1 MAKSILASIRTAALT
16 LGLAALAGA
25 AQAADAPPIRV
36 GSFLSVT
43 GPAQFLGDPTKKMM
57 EMEIARINAAGG
69 LLGRKIEWIVYDD
82 GSAAD
87 KAVTFAKRLIED
99 DKIDILIGGS
109 TTATSMAV
117 LPMAERA
124 QMPFISFGG
133 AAIIVNPV
141 RKWVFKIPHTD
152 RMAAEKN
159 LQDMKARGITKV
171 AMLSEDSGSGKAG
184 REQVLAAAPNYG
196 IKIVADEIYGA
207 KDTDTTAQLTKIR
220 GNPEAQALIVWG
232 LGQGPTLV
240 SRNYSQLGMK
250 LPVYQAHGVA
260 ARDFI
265 TLSGPAAEGMR
276 VPGPTAIVA
285 DKLPAND
292 RQKPVVMDLTA
303 RYQALYKEPISAFAA
318 NAYDGVLVFSEAV
331 KRAGTIDKEKLRDS
345 IEQTKDLVGAN
356 GIYNMGPTDHNGLS
370 FESMK
375 LLEVSNGD
383 WKIVN

>member
-1 MAKSILASIRTAALT
+1 MAKGVFTRMKTGVLA
-16 LGLAALAGA
+16 LGVLAWTGA
-25 AQAADAPPIRV
+25 AQAQQPPIRV

-57 EMEIARINAAGG
+57 QMEFDRINAAGG

-82 GSAAD
+82 ASASD
-87 KAVTFAKRLIED
+87 KAVSFAKRLIED

-117 LPMAERA
+117 LPMAEKA

-141 RKWVFKIPHTD
+141 RKWVFKVPHTD

-159 LQDMKARGITKV
+159 LQDMKARGITKL
-171 AMLSEDSGSGKAG
+171 AMLCEDSGSGKAG
-184 REQVLAAAPNYG
+184 REQMIAAAPSYG
-196 IKIVADEIYGA
+196 VTIVADEIYGA

-220 GNPEAQALIVWG
+220 ANPDAQALIVWG
-232 LGQGPTLV
+232 LGQGPTIV
-240 SRNYSQLGMK
+240 SRNYRQLDMK

-260 ARDFI
+260 SKEFI

-276 VPGPTAIVA
+276 IPGATAIVA
-285 DKLPAND
+285 DKLPATD
-292 RQKPVVMDLTA
+292 RQKPVVMDLTK
-303 RYQALYKEPISAFAA
+303 RFVERYKEPVSAFSA
-318 NAYDGVLVFSEAV
+318 NAFDGVLIFSEAV
-331 KRAGTIDKEKLRDS
+331 KRAGSVDKEKLRDA

-356 GIYNMGPTDHNGLS
+356 GVYNMSPTEHNGLS
-370 FESMK
+370 FESLK

-383 WKIVN
+383 WKIIN

>member
-1 MAKSILASIRTAALT
+1 MANSILASIRTTALT
-16 LGLAALAGA
+16 LGLAALAGG
-25 AQAADAPPIRV
+25 AQAAEPPIRI

-57 EMEIARINAAGG
+57 QMEIDRINAAGG

-117 LPMAERA
+117 LPMAEKA
-124 QMPFISFGG
+124 QMPFISYGG

-141 RKWVFKIPHTD
+141 RKWVFKVPHTD

-159 LQDMKARGITKV
+159 LQDMKARGITKL
-171 AMLSEDSGSGKAG
+171 AMLCEDSGSGKAG
-184 REQVLAAAPNYG
+184 REQMIAAAPSYG
-196 IKIVADEIYGA
+196 VTIVADEIYGA

-220 GNPEAQALIVWG
+220 ANPDAQALIVWG
-232 LGQGPTLV
+232 LGQGPTIV
-240 SRNYSQLGMK
+240 SRNYRQLDMK

-260 ARDFI
+260 SKEFI

-276 VPGPTAIVA
+276 IPGATAIVA
-285 DKLPAND
+285 DKLPATD
-292 RQKPVVMDLTA
+292 RQKPVVMDLTK
-303 RYQALYKEPISAFAA
+303 RFVERYKEPVSAFSA
-318 NAYDGVLVFSEAV
+318 NAFDGVLIFSEAV
-331 KRAGTIDKEKLRDS
+331 KRAGSVDKEKLRDA

-356 GIYNMGPTDHNGLS
+356 GVYNMSPTEHNGLS
-370 FESMK
+370 FESLK

-383 WKIVN
+383 WKIIN

>member
-1 MAKSILASIRTAALT
+1 MANSILASIRTTALT
-16 LGLAALAGA
+16 LGLAALAGG
-25 AQAADAPPIRV
+25 AQAAEPPIRI

-57 EMEIARINAAGG
+57 QMEIDRINAAGG

-117 LPMAERA
+117 LPMAEKA
-124 QMPFISFGG
+124 QMPFISYGG

-141 RKWVFKIPHTD
+141 RKWVFKVPHTD

-159 LQDMKARGITKV
+159 LQDMKARGFTKV

-184 REQVLAAAPNYG
+184 REQVLAAAPSYG
-196 IKIVADEIYGA
+196 VKIVADEIYGA

-220 GNPEAQALIVWG
+220 GNAEAQALIVWG

-318 NAYDGVLVFSEAV
+318 NAYDGVLIFSEAV
-331 KRAGTIDKEKLRDS
+331 KRAGTMDKAKLRDA
-345 IEQTKDLVGAN
+345 IEQTRDLVGAN
-356 GIYNMGPTDHNGLS
+356 GVYTMSPTDHNGLS